1 MKNIL
6 NIFYFL
12 SVCIFMITGLII
24 NVYYEHTILQYLII
38 PSLLIFLATEILIRK
53 NKRLMYYIFN
63 LISIFIIS
71 IPLSMEFFVPIIEIN
86 SYRSLERILLSPI
99 LAYPVL
105 IIIIVFYWKRLFY
118 DYKKNKNHL

>member
-1 MKNIL
+1 
-6 NIFYFL
+6 
-12 SVCIFMITGLII
+12 MITGLII